1 MKVQT
6 REVETADAVQTNEN
20 HIINQSRISH
30 DNAERDTAVPCLLTA
45 VCCAGMRRPR
55 AFPLAGH
62 ISDVRSLRHM
72 RTQPECL
79 VALPSSNR
87 HRLSLYPRRVASL
100 SLNQE
105 YCGANQP
112 ITSRAPRTRTRS
124 DGGVAVEVRQVGGV
138 DLLVRHARIL
148 DNRDDAQR
156 RQLLLGES
164 THLGARLI
172 DHARQ

>member
-1 MKVQT
+1 M
-6 REVETADAVQTNEN
+6 QTNEN
-20 HIINQSRISH
+20 HIINQSITNQSRQRRTRHRGPLSAH
-30 DNAERDTAVPCLLTA
+30 CCLLCRHA
-45 VCCAGMRRPR
+45 SAPRLPPRRTHKRRTIPAPHAHAARVSRR
-55 AFPLAGH
+55 AAIVESSSPLS
-62 ISDVRSLRHM
+62 I
-72 RTQPECL
+72 
-79 VALPSSNR
+79 PSPS
-87 HRLSLYPRRVASL
+87 RLSLS
-100 SLNQE
+100 QE
-105 YCGANQP
+105 YRGANQP